1 MWAYPLAALASAG
14 VVVSLWL
21 PWYSFTVPAQ
31 ALDRAE
37 ALSSQFGIL
46 GPLVR
51 QGAEVLRHL
60 GPVHLTAWQA
70 LKQVDVGL
78 ALVGGVAAALA
89 LLVLAGRA
97 AGVARVLA
105 WAGALALALAAYR
118 TWFAPGPSGVL
129 HATWGAYLANVC
141 AATLLLAGL
150 VARSAENRDA
160 ESPALASPVPSV
172 AGDPSIGWSTARSVA
187 PPGS

>member
-21 PWYSFTVPAQ
+21 PWYSFTVPAG

-46 GPLVR
+46 GPLVK
-51 QGAEVLRHL
+51 QGAELLRHL

-78 ALVGGVAAALA
+78 ALVGGVAMALA
-89 LLVLAGRA
+89 LLVLADRA

-105 WAGALALALAAYR
+105 WAGPAALALAAYR
-118 TWFAPGPSGVL
+118 TLFPPGPSGAL
-129 HATWGAYLANVC
+129 HATWGAYLADVC
-141 AATLLLAGL
+141 AVVLLVAGM
-150 VARSAENRDA
+150 VARSAEDRDV
-160 ESPALASPVPSV
+160 ESPAVASPVPTA
-172 AGDPSIGWSTARSVA
+172 AGDPSIGWSTAGSVA